1 MWDSSRGDVEGE
13 LFIIHVAGP
22 ASRVLERASEPIF
35 FPEQVIAPTEPSAP
49 SRAASVDFLLN
60 REQLALDP
68 TELEHLDAGRQVS
81 DRRFA
86 FGRHFGEEL
95 RLLIG

>member
-1 MWDSSRGDVEGE
+1 
-13 LFIIHVAGP
+13 
-22 ASRVLERASEPIF
+22 VLERGSEPVLF
-35 FPEQVIAPTEPSAP
+35 SEQPVDGRVRPVIAVTA
-49 SRAASVDFLLN
+49 VDRLLN
-60 REQLALDP
+60 REQLALDL
-68 TELEHLDAGRQVS
+68 TELEHLYAGRQVS